1 MFVLGSFCNQS
12 GALFFNAWKFS
23 TPSRVRNTMARKKEM
38 ATSTAHLYSHFASA
52 KSLWILFV
60 IFKPSLHC
68 RTRIS
73 KVHNAACIFMVHGN
87 RRVYVQAWTYGHP
100 MSRFS
105 FHGGESKRQQLA
117 RTFEE
122 LKWTSEN
129 TLNGSVFV
137 YVCSCVQFGEI
148 LLSIL
153 HRINRKQKRKALV
166 FSTLQKKVLKL
177 PAHTTEKKTVWYRG
191 RNQKRVD
198 QIPAEETKRVKMRS
212 PGCGHHRLRFSWSA
226 RPDTGTTGW
235 LFWGEAEY
243 RGRSS
248 GRRSGQ
254 SGPSPRPR
262 CEDESK
268 ARYNR
273 PYRNGQDVVQWSTRG
288 RKRQIDRNNTIWMF
302 ALLSPDRA
310 SITQRNPVFRISR
323 KIRDAILIFRWI
335 LICQQ

>member
-38 ATSTAHLYSHFASA
+38 ATSTAHLYIHFASA

-177 PAHTTEKKTVWYRG
+177 PAHTTEKKQFGIGGEIRNGSTKFLLKRRNEWKWGHQAAGTTDCVSRG
-191 RNQKRVD
+191 PRDRILEQRVD
-198 QIPAEETKRVKMRS
+198 FFGARQNTEADHPAVEV
-212 PGCGHHRLRFSWSA
+212 
-226 RPDTGTTGW
+226 
-235 LFWGEAEY
+235 
-243 RGRSS
+243 
-248 GRRSGQ
+248 
-254 SGPSPRPR
+254 
-262 CEDESK
+262 
-268 ARYNR
+268 
-273 PYRNGQDVVQWSTRG
+273 
-288 RKRQIDRNNTIWMF
+288 
-302 ALLSPDRA
+302 DRA
-310 SITQRNPVFRISR
+310 ARLQGHDAKMNRKQDITDRTGMDRTWYSDLR
-323 KIRDAILIFRWI
+323 EGERDR
-335 LICQQ
+335 

>member
-1 MFVLGSFCNQS
+1 
-12 GALFFNAWKFS
+12 
-23 TPSRVRNTMARKKEM
+23 
-38 ATSTAHLYSHFASA
+38 
-52 KSLWILFV
+52 
-60 IFKPSLHC
+60 
-68 RTRIS
+68 
-73 KVHNAACIFMVHGN
+73 
-87 RRVYVQAWTYGHP
+87 

-226 RPDTGTTGW
+226 RPDTGTTG
-235 LFWGEAEY
+235 
-243 RGRSS
+243 
-248 GRRSGQ
+248 
-254 SGPSPRPR
+254 
-262 CEDESK
+262 
-268 ARYNR
+268 
-273 PYRNGQDVVQWSTRG
+273 
-288 RKRQIDRNNTIWMF
+288 
-302 ALLSPDRA
+302 
-310 SITQRNPVFRISR
+310 
-323 KIRDAILIFRWI
+323 
-335 LICQQ
+335 